1 MKKLLFLL
9 TALLSLGA
17 MTGCDDDDRS
27 VQVPEAVKGSFDGMF
42 PGATR
47 VEWSAR
53 GGYLVAEFINA
64 GTDTQAWFAAD
75 GNWRM
80 TEEDLTYDQ
89 LPEAVKTAFK
99 TGEYGAWRVD
109 DVDKLL
115 RDGLETV
122 YVIEV
127 EDREREYDL
136 VYSEAGV
143 LLRAIADTDG
153 DDDND
158 DLLPSEL
165 PAAVTDYIRQHYPQA
180 RLVDI
185 ERERNGIEV
194 EILDGRTPRELIF
207 SAAGEWLSTRTEVR
221 QSEVPAA
228 VLDALRASDYA
239 SWEIDDIDL
248 ILTPD
253 GEWYEFDL
261 EEPRTDRETKLKIRP
276 DGEIF

>member
-1 MKKLLFLL
+1 ML

-17 MTGCDDDDRS
+17 MTGCDDDDDRS
-27 VQVPEAVKGSFDGMF
+27 VKVPEAVKGSFEGMF
-42 PGATR
+42 PGAAR

-53 GGYLVAEFINA
+53 GGYLVAGFINA

-75 GNWRM
+75 GQWRM
-80 TEEDLTYDQ
+80 TEEDLAYDQ
-89 LPEAVKTAFK
+89 LPEAVRTAFE
-99 TGEYGAWRVD
+99 TGDYAAWRVE

-115 RDGLETV
+115 REGLETV

-127 EDREREYDL
+127 ENHETEYDL
-136 VYSEAGV
+136 VYSETGV
-143 LLRAIADTDG
+143 LLRAIADTDTDG

-158 DLLPSEL
+158 DLLPSAL
-165 PAAVTDYIRQHYPQA
+165 PQALTDFLQQHYPGA
-180 RLVDI
+180 RIVDT

-194 EILDGRTPRELIF
+194 EILDGRTPRELMF
-207 SAAGEWLSTRTEVR
+207 SAAGEWVSTRTEVWR
-221 QSEVPAA
+221 SEVPAA
-228 VLDALRASDYA
+228 VLDALHASDYT

-248 ILTPD
+248 LQTPD

-261 EEPRTDRETKLKIRP
+261 EEPRTDREVKLKIRP